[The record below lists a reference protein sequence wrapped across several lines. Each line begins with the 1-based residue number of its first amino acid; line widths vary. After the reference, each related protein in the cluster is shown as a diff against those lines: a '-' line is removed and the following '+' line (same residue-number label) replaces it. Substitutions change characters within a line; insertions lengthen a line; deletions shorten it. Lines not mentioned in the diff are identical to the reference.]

1 MKKSFLTLISML
13 LLMSLNAQT
22 TLTTAVDFTV
32 TDVHGNTHTLFDYLA
47 DGKHVVIDFFF
58 TTCGPCQASVPTIND
73 AYTQFGCNTAEV
85 VFLSIDTGDDD
96 AEVLAFEN
104 DFNSLLPAVSGLQ
117 GGGDAV
123 VNQYGVGA
131 FPTIVLIAPNQQ
143 IIEQDIWPVSGLESA
158 LINAGL
164 TTASCDSSATTE
176 ITETTFEKEIF
187 TNQIFDLLGKEW
199 RCSFNDLPKGLYI
212 INGEKVLKTE

>member
-176 ITETTFEKEIF
+176 ITETTFEKETF

>member
-1 MKKSFLTLISML
+1 MKKSSLTLISML

-22 TLTTAVDFTV
+22 TLTTAVNFTV

-143 IIEQDIWPVSGLESA
+143 IIEQDVWPVSGLESA

-164 TTASCDSSATTE
+164 TTAFCDSSATTE
-176 ITETTFEKEIF
+176 ITETTFEK
-187 TNQIFDLLGKEW
+187 
-199 RCSFNDLPKGLYI
+199 RSLY
-212 INGEKVLKTE
+212 

>member
-1 MKKSFLTLISML
+1 MKKSSLTLISML

-22 TLTTAVDFTV
+22 TLTTAVDFTI

-104 DFNSLLPAVSGLQ
+104 DFSSLLPAVSGLQ

-143 IIEQDIWPVSGLESA
+143 IIEQDVWPVSGLESA

-176 ITETTFEKEIF
+176 IAETTFEKETF

-199 RCSFNDLPKGLYI
+199 KCSFNDLPKGLYI
-212 INGEKVLKTE
+212 INGKKVLKTE

>member
-143 IIEQDIWPVSGLESA
+143 ILEQDIWPVSGLESA

-176 ITETTFEKEIF
+176 ITETTFEKETF